1 MSSGTGEIQLAI
13 GLSVLLDQLQNMT
26 FVDWRYVW
34 GRHKY
39 ACSGRGGSM
48 WQGNAKNMTAHQGR
62 VSAPPFT
69 GKEWAAQGSSVL
81 FPHRLESTL
90 CSSASRNHQMAVAVN
105 NRSAVWAVVKMTP
118 ADTTNVALYVLC
130 SWRQNKL
137 AAASSYVTCA
147 ATHKV
152 QFRPISWW
160 EIETRSVGR
169 IGKKL
174 MSHDASI
181 KTPCFCGKVV
191 WMKYST

>member
-1 MSSGTGEIQLAI
+1 
-13 GLSVLLDQLQNMT
+13 
-26 FVDWRYVW
+26 
-34 GRHKY
+34 
-39 ACSGRGGSM
+39 M

-130 SWRQNKL
+130 S
-137 AAASSYVTCA
+137 
-147 ATHKV
+147 
-152 QFRPISWW
+152 
-160 EIETRSVGR
+160 
-169 IGKKL
+169 
-174 MSHDASI
+174 
-181 KTPCFCGKVV
+181 
-191 WMKYST
+191 